1 MQTFP
6 FIQID
11 GKWWV
16 AESRTPD
23 TQRSERISFVRC
35 SAEQNAWLQAEL
47 ENAYADVLG
56 RFIGRFPKSEE
67 SETNTETS

>member
-6 FIQID
+6 FMKIE

-16 AESRTPD
+16 AENWTPKMK
-23 TQRSERISFVRC
+23 QNERITFVRC
-35 SAEQNAWLQAEL
+35 SAAQSAWLQAEL

-56 RFIGRFPKSEE
+56 RFLGIFPKVDE
-67 SETNTETS
+67 SETSTETS